1 LNKTQDFKAYS
12 SNLSPRSTT
21 NKPYDMWKQ
30 QIVAN
35 PEKLGLDTGNKIL
48 YKFDQSNKNYLTTI
62 KGGPHQNDY
71 TTYKNKVHHD
81 KDITVD
87 PSHIDID

>member
-1 LNKTQDFKAYS
+1 M
-12 SNLSPRSTT
+12 SPKNSPM
-21 NKPYDMWKQ
+21 KPYDMWKQ

-81 KDITVD
+81 KEITVD
-87 PSHIDID
+87 PKHIDID